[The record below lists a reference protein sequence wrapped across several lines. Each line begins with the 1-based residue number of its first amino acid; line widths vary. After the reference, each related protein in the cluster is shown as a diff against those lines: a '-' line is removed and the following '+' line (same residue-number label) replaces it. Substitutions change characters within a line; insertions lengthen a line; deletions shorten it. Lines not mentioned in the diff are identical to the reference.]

1 MKEINETFG
10 FWVLLSCGVG
20 LSWTG
25 NGTGAAVCLV
35 GAVLFNAIKSLKR

>member
-10 FWVLLSCGVG
+10 FWVLLSCGAG
-20 LSWTG
+20 LSLTG
-25 NGTGAAVCLV
+25 SGTGAAVCLV